1 MYFQNLKDVKKKYGR
16 IFSENELPYTKFNF
30 QTQIMIFKLEKIY
43 ELLNLE
49 ELIFSNMHSGDKDMF
64 IKINQMKGN
73 SNPVGIIEEILDAKK
88 IIVSTTAGFE
98 VYTNFC
104 TFINPLQLTV
114 GRSVLL
120 NPKTFCIVGVV
131 GDDVDSK
138 TNMLKHNINYS
149 DNFNSIGGLS
159 EQIQEIKETIE
170 LPLIHPEVFLNVGI
184 SPPKG
189 IILYGE
195 PGTGKTLLAKAVANS
210 TKACFI
216 KISGSELV
224 QKFLGE
230 GPRLVREIFNTA
242 RYFSPSI
249 VFIDEID
256 AVGTIRKNSS
266 SGGEKEV
273 QRTMLELLN
282 QLDGF
287 DSRENIKIIMATN
300 RIDSLDPALIRPGRI
315 DRKIEFPLPN
325 DITIRYIFQVHT
337 KNMNINRKINI
348 RNFLRESDGLSGAD
362 IKSICTE
369 AALLALRSHRL
380 VVYQRDLVK
389 ARNFVLIQKREF
401 ALSSIYV

>member
-1 MYFQNLKDVKKKYGR
+1 MYFQNSKNVKKKYGK
-16 IFSENELPYTKFNF
+16 IFFENELPSSKSNF
-30 QTQIMIFKLEKIY
+30 QNQIMIFKLEKVY
-43 ELLNLE
+43 EFLNLE
-49 ELIFSNMHSGDKDMF
+49 ELIFSDTYFNDKDML
-64 IKINQMKGN
+64 IKINQIKGN
-73 SNPVGIIEEILDAKK
+73 SNPIGIIEEIIDAKK

-98 VYTNFC
+98 LYTNFC
-104 TFINPLQLTV
+104 TFVNPLHLTV
-114 GRSVLL
+114 GQSVLL

-131 GDDVDSK
+131 TEETDSK
-138 TNMLKHNINYS
+138 TNILKYDINCS

-159 EQIQEIKETIE
+159 EQIREIKETIE
-170 LPLIHPEVFLNVGI
+170 LPLVHPEIFLSVGI
-184 SPPKG
+184 FPPKG

-216 KISGSELV
+216 KVSGSELV

-230 GPRLVREIFNTA
+230 GPRLVREIFSTA

-256 AVGTIRKNSS
+256 AVGTIRKNNS

-325 DITIRYIFQVHT
+325 DITIHHIFQVHT
-337 KNMNINRKINI
+337 KNMNINKKINV

-369 AALLALRSHRL
+369 AALFALRSHRL
-380 VVYQRDLVK
+380 VVYQKDLLK
-389 ARNFVLIQKREF
+389 ARNFVLIQKKE
-401 ALSSIYV
+401 LTSNSIYA